1 MLINIIMIKKLVI
14 SKTIKY
20 SRKLIVTTEIRVVLV
35 VMIINNG
42 NNESKNNNK

>member
-1 MLINIIMIKKLVI
+1 MIKKLVI

-20 SRKLIVTTEIRVVLV
+20 LRKLIVTTEIRVVLV

-42 NNESKNNNK
+42 NNENKNNNK